1 MTYRSKLDSKRVIM
15 YKGDIILK
23 LVAVLAVVL
32 VAVMVAVLV
41 AVQVDVQVAVQ
52 VLLMLDRLSELLK
65 IQLNLALFE
74 LKYLDLHFMRHSS
87 KEKLW
92 ITTYF
97 LLG

>member
-1 MTYRSKLDSKRVIM
+1 M

-41 AVQVDVQVAVQ
+41 AVQVAVQ
-52 VLLMLDRLSELLK
+52 VLLMLDRLGELLK

-74 LKYLDLHFMRHSS
+74 LQYLDLHFMRHSS

>member
-41 AVQVDVQVAVQ
+41 AVQVAVQ